1 MDNKEIKS
9 ALIDGVSYPAILT
22 DVKLEYDKEKG
33 VAVLI
38 FRYRIYINYS
48 HVKEIEKNFYL
59 YDVNLLYRNRI
70 MEKLDKYLELYNLK
84 LINKDYRVNLSLYN
98 ACKWLVGTTVEIKQR
113 NYKGEKRYTLIN
125 TERKDF
131 ARINRLWNWMLS
143 DWLDTYSEYRQH
155 YLPSNIFKPL

>member
-1 MDNKEIKS
+1 MSSNELRPV
-9 ALIDGVSYPAILT
+9 LIDGVSYPAILT

-33 VAVLI
+33 IVVLI

-59 YDVNLLYRNRI
+59 YDVNLVYRNRTI
-70 MEKLDKYLELYNLK
+70 EKLDKYLELYNLK
-84 LINKDYRVNLSLYN
+84 LISKDYRVDLSLYN

-131 ARINRLWNWMLS
+131 ARINYLWNSMLN
-143 DWLDTYSEYRQH
+143 DWLDTYPEYRQN
-155 YLPSNIFKPL
+155 YMPIVNVFNP